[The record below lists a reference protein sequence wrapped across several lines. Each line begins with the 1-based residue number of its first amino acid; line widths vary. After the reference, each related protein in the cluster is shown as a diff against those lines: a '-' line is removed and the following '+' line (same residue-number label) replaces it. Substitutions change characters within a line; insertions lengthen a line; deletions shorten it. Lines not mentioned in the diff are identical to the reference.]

1 MSIVEGYTL
10 EPMTGDPDDHRPG
23 TRWLPMADPGDPAGR
38 VDDLVA
44 IVERIGVGERIP
56 LHVHR
61 SSEVIFVHGPGRARL
76 GEIERDVEDG
86 AVVFIPAGVPH
97 GLVNRGDSPLP
108 LEAVFPSAT
117 IWIRY
122 LERNAAPGTEA
133 AATAPP
139 MTIDVRTGEITP
151 DPE

>member
-1 MSIVEGYTL
+1 VSIVEGYTL

-23 TRWLPMADPGDPAGR
+23 TRWLPMADPGDDAGR

-76 GEIERDVEDG
+76 GDTERDVEDG
-86 AVVFIPAGVPH
+86 AVVFIPAGVAH
-97 GLVNRGDSPLP
+97 GLLNRGDSSLA
-108 LEAVFPSAT
+108 LEAVFPTAS
-117 IWIRY
+117 IWIHY
-122 LERNAAPGTEA
+122 LERNPAPGAES
-133 AATAPP
+133 APIAQP
-139 MTIDVRTGEITP
+139 MTIDVRTGEVTF

>member
-1 MSIVEGYTL
+1 VSIAEGYTL
-10 EPMTGDPDDHRPG
+10 EPMTGDPDDHRPA
-23 TRWLPMADPGDPAGR
+23 TRWLPMADPGDDAGR

-76 GEIERDVEDG
+76 GETERDVDDG

-97 GLVNRGDSPLP
+97 GLVNRAAEPLA
-108 LEAVFPSAT
+108 LEAVFPTSK
-117 IWIRY
+117 IWIHY

-133 AATAPP
+133 EAIAPP
-139 MTIDVRTGEITP
+139 MTIDVRTGEVTF
-151 DPE
+151 DP

>member
-10 EPMTGDPDDHRPG
+10 EPMTGDPDDHRPA
-23 TRWLPMADPGDPAGR
+23 TRWLPMADPGDDAGR

-56 LHVHR
+56 VHIHR

-76 GEIERDVEDG
+76 GETERDVEDG
-86 AVVFIPAGVPH
+86 AVVFIPAGVAH
-97 GLVNRGDSPLP
+97 GLVNRGDSSLA
-108 LEAVFPSAT
+108 LEAVFPTSS
-117 IWIRY
+117 IWIHY

-133 AATAPP
+133 EAIAPP
-139 MTIDVRTGEITP
+139 ITIDVRTGEVTF
-151 DPE
+151 DPA

>member
-1 MSIVEGYTL
+1 VSIVEGYTL
-10 EPMTGDPDDHRPG
+10 EPMTGDPDDHRPA
-23 TRWLPMADPGDPAGR
+23 TRWLPMADPGDAAGR

-56 LHVHR
+56 VHVHR

-76 GEIERDVEDG
+76 GEAERDVSDG

-97 GLVNRGDSPLP
+97 GLINRGSEPLA
-108 LEAVFPSAT
+108 LEAVFPTAS

-133 AATAPP
+133 DAIAPA
-139 MTIDVRTGEITP
+139 MTIHVRTGEVTFDP
-151 DPE
+151 D